1 MDLDTILLAPIYS
14 TWGTDAELLTPSGA
28 MKTLRV
34 IDKTEGVEISL
45 GNVNVPTLRPAA
57 AVRRT
62 SLSDQGL
69 SLADV
74 DDAQIT
80 INDVLWRIKGH
91 APKSG
96 PNGEAKGEIY
106 LLLIDEKLGQ

>member
-1 MDLDTILLAPIYS
+1 MDFDAVLLAPIYA
-14 TWGTDAELLTPSGA
+14 TFGTDAEILTTAGDE
-28 MKTLRV
+28 KTLRV

-106 LLLIDEKLGQ
+106 LLLIDEKLGR